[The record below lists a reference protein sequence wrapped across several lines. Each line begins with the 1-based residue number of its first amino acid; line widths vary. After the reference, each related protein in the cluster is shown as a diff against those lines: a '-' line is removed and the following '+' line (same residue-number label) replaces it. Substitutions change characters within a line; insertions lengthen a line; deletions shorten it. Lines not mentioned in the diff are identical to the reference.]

1 MGRFRLHQILAA
13 LVLVVTT
20 LWVLTGEFASLGSRA
35 ETRSADA
42 PATDAPAGAPAG
54 TPGLRRVLVT
64 VPTVAPYARVI
75 RVAGVSE
82 ADKTSVLA
90 ARASGIIRDL
100 PVEDGMVVRAGQV
113 VARLE
118 GPEKLAA
125 IDTGKALVIQRQA
138 QSRAADQL
146 AKSGEGARIAADTAR
161 ADLAA
166 AEAQLRAAQSEAEQ
180 LDVIA
185 PFDGV
190 IEEVAVEAGSWVQLG
205 TEIAT
210 LMSLDPLVIRGGLS
224 ERDRGAVEPGA
235 PAEVEF
241 ATGDRTEGVV
251 RHVRNRATDL
261 TRTFEV
267 EVVVPNPDRRLP
279 AGLSAELRLGA
290 VPVPA
295 VTLPRSAATLGA
307 DGTIGLRTVDAE
319 GRVGFLPVVLID
331 DTPEGLAIA
340 GVPEGTRVIV
350 AGQDLVTEGELVEP
364 VTAPAA
370 AATAAGA
377 GLETVDA
384 GAPADAAGAGQGQP

>member
-1 MGRFRLHQILAA
+1 MRRFRLHQILAV
-13 LVLVVTT
+13 LVLAVTT
-20 LWVLTGEFASLGSRA
+20 LWVLTGEFASLGSHA
-35 ETRSADA
+35 ETQPADA
-42 PATDAPAGAPAG
+42 PAPTSPAAAPAG
-54 TPGLRRVLVT
+54 TPGVRRVLVT
-64 VPTVAPYARVI
+64 VPDVAPYARII

-90 ARASGIIRDL
+90 ARTSGIIRDL
-100 PVEDGMVVRAGQV
+100 PVEDGAAVAAGQV
-113 VARLE
+113 VAALE

-125 IDTGKALVIQRQA
+125 VDTGKALVIQRQA

-146 AKSGEGARIAADTAR
+146 AKTGEGARIAADTAR

-190 IEEVAVEAGSWVQLG
+190 IEDVAVEAGSWVQVG

-210 LMSLDPLVIRGGLS
+210 LLSLDPLVIRGGLS
-224 ERDRGAVEPGA
+224 ERDRSAVVPGA
-235 PAEVEF
+235 AADVEF
-241 ATGDRTEGVV
+241 ATGDHAVGVV

-267 EVVVPNPDRRLP
+267 EVAVPNPDRKLP

-290 VPVPA
+290 VPLPV

-307 DGTIGLRTVDAE
+307 DGTIGLRTVGADN
-319 GRVGFLPVVLID
+319 RVGFLPVTIVD
-331 DTPEGLAIA
+331 DTPSGLAVG
-340 GVPEGTRVIV
+340 GVPDGTRVII
-350 AGQDLVTEGELVEP
+350 AGQDLVTEGEQVEP

-370 AATAAGA
+370 AASGSGSETAEAGVPA
-377 GLETVDA
+377 GGE
-384 GAPADAAGAGQGQP
+384 GGQP

>member
-1 MGRFRLHQILAA
+1 MRKFRLHQILAA
-13 LVLVVTT
+13 LVLAVTT
-20 LWVLTGEFASLGSRA
+20 IWVLTGEFASLGSHA
-35 ETRSADA
+35 ETQPADA
-42 PATDAPAGAPAG
+42 PASQTPAAAPAGL
-54 TPGLRRVLVT
+54 PGLRRVLVT
-64 VPTVAPYARVI
+64 VPPVAPYARII

-90 ARASGIIRDL
+90 ARTSGIIRDL
-100 PVEDGMVVRAGQV
+100 PVGDGTAVQAGQV

-125 IDTGKALVIQRQA
+125 VDTGKALVIQRQA

-190 IEEVAVEAGSWVQLG
+190 IEDVAVEAGSWVQLG

-210 LMSLDPLVIRGGLS
+210 LLALDPLVIRGGLS
-224 ERDRGAVEPGA
+224 ERDRSAVAPGA
-235 PAEVEF
+235 AAEVEF
-241 ATGDRTEGVV
+241 TTGDRAEGLV

-267 EVVVPNPDRRLP
+267 EVVVPNPDRKLP

-290 VPVPA
+290 VPLPV

-307 DGTIGLRTVDAE
+307 DGTIGLRTVSADN
-319 GRVGFLPVVLID
+319 RVGFLPVTIVD
-331 DTPEGLAIA
+331 DTPEGLAVG
-340 GVPEGTRVIV
+340 GVPDGTRVII
-350 AGQDLVTEGELVEP
+350 AGQDLVTEGEQVEP

-370 AATAAGA
+370 AASGSGSETAEAGVPA
-377 GLETVDA
+377 GGE
-384 GAPADAAGAGQGQP
+384 GGQP